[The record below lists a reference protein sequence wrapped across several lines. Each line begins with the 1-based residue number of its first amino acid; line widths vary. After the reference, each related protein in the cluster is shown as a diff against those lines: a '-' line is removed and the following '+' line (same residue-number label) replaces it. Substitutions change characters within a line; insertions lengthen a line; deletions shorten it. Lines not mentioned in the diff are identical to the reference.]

1 MLDIIFPN
9 LCVYCKNISTG
20 EPLCKSC
27 YSEISFIDP
36 LNVCTCCGV
45 PFSSDSEL
53 TGPVYHKCGKCIK
66 EKINFTR
73 CRSVAQ
79 FNGVIRELLHSFK
92 YRKKLG
98 IGKIFAK
105 LLTDNF
111 PKDLKGFDLLLPVP
125 LYINK
130 LREREYNQSAVLVS
144 YLSNKLRFEK
154 DLFSLIKSSETN
166 PQIMYK
172 TIRQRKK
179 NILKSFTVRNVK
191 KVKKRSILLVDDV
204 YTSGSTLN
212 ECAKV
217 LLESGAVKVQ
227 ALTLLRAYV

>member
-125 LYINK
+125 LHINK

-172 TIRQRKK
+172 TIRQKK
-179 NILKSFTVRNVK
+179 KYFK
-191 KVKKRSILLVDDV
+191 KFYCKKCKESEKKV
-204 YTSGSTLN
+204 YTSS
-212 ECAKV
+212 
-217 LLESGAVKVQ
+217 
-227 ALTLLRAYV
+227 R